1 MTSEKAK
8 MIAGR
13 DYNPAD
19 PELMRSRHLIH
30 QLCHDFNLARGQGA
44 AGDRLWQRFKSVG
57 QNCQIEPPFY
67 CDYGE
72 NITLGD
78 AVFINF
84 NGVILD
90 AAPVH
95 LGNAVK
101 LGPNVQILTVG
112 HPLDPQRRRAGW
124 ELARP
129 IAIGEN
135 TWLGGGVMVLPG
147 VAIGRDCVV
156 GAGSVVTRD
165 LPDGVVAVGNPCR
178 VLRAI
183 GESSPML
190 GSI

>member
-1 MTSEKAK
+1 MNPEQIN

-19 PELMRSRHLIH
+19 PGLVQSRQLAH
-30 QLCHDFNLARGQGA
+30 QICHEFNWARGQGA
-44 AGDRLWQRFKSVG
+44 AGDRLWQQFKAVG

-67 CDYGE
+67 CDYGA

-84 NGVILD
+84 NAVILD
-90 AAPVH
+90 EAPVD
-95 LGNAVK
+95 LGTAVK
-101 LGPNVQILTVG
+101 LGPNIQLLTVG

-124 ELARP
+124 EFARP

-147 VAIGRDCVV
+147 VTIGRDCVI

-165 LPDGVVAVGNPCR
+165 IPDGVVAVGNPCR

-183 GESSPML
+183 
-190 GSI
+190 

>member
-1 MTSEKAK
+1 MNPEKAK
-8 MIAGR
+8 MIAGL

-19 PELMRSRHLIH
+19 LELVRSRQFIH
-30 QLCHDFNLARGQGA
+30 QICHDFNLARGQGA
-44 AGDRLWQRFKSVG
+44 AGDRLWQQFKSVG

-95 LGNAVK
+95 LGHAVK
-101 LGPNVQILTVG
+101 LGPNVQLLAVG
-112 HPLDPQRRRAGW
+112 HPLDPHRRRAGW
-124 ELARP
+124 EFARP
-129 IAIGEN
+129 ITIGEN
-135 TWLGGGVMVLPG
+135 AWLGGGVIVLPG
-147 VAIGRDCVV
+147 VTIGRDCVI

-165 LPDGVVAVGNPCR
+165 LPAGVVAVGNPCR
-178 VLRAI
+178 VVRAI
-183 GESSPML
+183 GETPQIP
-190 GSI
+190 G